1 MRMEIESAVQ
11 LGAWDHGGYMCIWRL
26 RVQFSWEPG
35 IMVGTCVCDG
45 GIHLSVLYSLNC
57 VSCDQLMVFTV
68 QVVGP

>member
-1 MRMEIESAVQ
+1 MHSLVVSVIMVVCVEIESTVQ
-11 LGAWDHGGYMCIWRL
+11 LGAWDHGGYMCF
-26 RVQFSWEPG
+26 V
-35 IMVGTCVCDG
+35 MG